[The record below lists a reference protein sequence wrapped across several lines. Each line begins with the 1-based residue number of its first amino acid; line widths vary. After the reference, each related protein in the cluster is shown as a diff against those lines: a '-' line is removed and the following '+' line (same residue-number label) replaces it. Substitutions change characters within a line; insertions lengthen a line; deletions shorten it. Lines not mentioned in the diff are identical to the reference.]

1 LRRHIPNRIW
11 RRCCITPPESN
22 QNSELDAAVVAI
34 GSRVTAIQGDV
45 TKLGDLDRLYLAVK
59 ADKGKLDVV
68 FANAAIARGRSA

>member
-1 LRRHIPNRIW
+1 VIQHRRQILLGMC
-11 RRCCITPPESN
+11 RR
-22 QNSELDAAVVAI
+22 NSELDAAVVAI